1 MSQGILQS
9 KSSIIYMFL
18 ILKVKGGGG
27 GGVFLL
33 GFKRILIFLVD
44 TDFPFPLISP
54 SKHDFCFTVLLPI

>member
-27 GGVFLL
+27 GVFLL

-44 TDFPFPLISP
+44 TDFPFSLISP